1 MITVG
6 SYSSVNL
13 LRKHPLRLR
22 SLATDSARDSQLSRQ
37 HIMDFDPFGSLT
49 DEKEPQLLSSN
60 LTLVSNEAA
69 SSEENPM
76 TLREEDADPAIDNT
90 LSPVTAQNVD
100 FENSAEVPENGA
112 TSQQA
117 YNYET
122 STDNIET
129 TVWPPDNKHPTSS
142 QFKAK
147 QVKPG

>member
-1 MITVG
+1 
-6 SYSSVNL
+6 
-13 LRKHPLRLR
+13 
-22 SLATDSARDSQLSRQ
+22 
-37 HIMDFDPFGSLT
+37 MDFDPFGSLT
-49 DEKEPQLLSSN
+49 DEKEPQLLSGN
-60 LTLVSNEAA
+60 LTSLVSNEAA
-69 SSEENPM
+69 SSEENPTM
-76 TLREEDADPAIDNT
+76 TLTEEDADPAIDNT

-142 QFKAK
+142 QIKAK
-147 QVKPG
+147 QVQLG